1 MINELKLYCEK
12 YLEVYEEYEK
22 TKYLSKY
29 SDDLEKRL
37 YEKYDDCVNEMINI
51 GIFLGLLDD

>member
-1 MINELKLYCEK
+1 MIDELKEYCEE
-12 YLEVYEEYEK
+12 YLKSYNEYEK

-37 YEKYDDCVNEMINI
+37 YEKI
-51 GIFLGLLDD
+51 

>member
-12 YLEVYEEYEK
+12 YLEVYNEYEK

>member
-12 YLEVYEEYEK
+12 YLEVYDEYEK
-22 TKYLSKY
+22 TKYLSRY

>member
-1 MINELKLYCEK
+1 MINELKEYCEE
-12 YLEVYEEYEK
+12 YLKVYNEYEK

-37 YEKYDDCVNEMINI
+37 YEKYDDCMKKMINI
-51 GIFLGLLDD
+51 RIFLGVLDD

>member
-1 MINELKLYCEK
+1 MIDELKEYCEE
-12 YLEVYEEYEK
+12 YLKSYNEYEK

>member
-1 MINELKLYCEK
+1 MIDELKLYCEK
-12 YLEVYEEYEK
+12 YLETYEEYEK

-37 YEKYDDCVNEMINI
+37 YEKYDDCVKEMINI
-51 GIFLGLLDD
+51 SIFLGLLDD

>member
-1 MINELKLYCEK
+1 MINELKVYCEK
-12 YLEVYEEYEK
+12 YLEVYDEYEK
-22 TKYLSKY
+22 TKYLSRY

>member
-12 YLEVYEEYEK
+12 YLEVYDEYEK